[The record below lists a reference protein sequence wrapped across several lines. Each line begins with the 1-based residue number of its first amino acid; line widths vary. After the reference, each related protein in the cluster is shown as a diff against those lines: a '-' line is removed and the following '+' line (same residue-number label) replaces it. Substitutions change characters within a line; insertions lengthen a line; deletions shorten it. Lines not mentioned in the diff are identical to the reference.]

1 MLLTVI
7 RNFLRTGLIFT
18 MAGVLSSNKCR
29 RFPSVQ
35 GSDSK
40 YNDVIICGSINTAKH
55 HLLFFSGDVQDYPE
69 KMKAHRDNVQYL
81 EWNLESTAELLQNK
95 FNDAVIFVVKPSKMF
110 LQTFS
115 IYSNFV
121 ESNQE
126 GTPTFSSEFGGFTHL
141 IKLYSNAC
149 RLAFE
154 DENKSTTN
162 EGSCHR
168 NEVESGCETDEN
180 SACLMSRRV
189 PISIMGFSKGCVV
202 LNQLVYELEQIDKN
216 EELKNFS
223 SNIHAMYWLD
233 GGHIGGSRA
242 WITDDDVLV
251 RLKNLGCKIVIHVTP
266 YQIRDPMR
274 AWIGKEESKFVAKL
288 KKLGAKIEQHVHFD
302 NEDRSITNHF
312 KVLTVVKPV

>member
-1 MLLTVI
+1 MQLTVV
-7 RNFLRTGLIFT
+7 RNFLGTGLIFT
-18 MAGVLSSNKCR
+18 MAGAISSHRCR
-29 RFPSVQ
+29 RFPNVQ
-35 GSDSK
+35 GSDTK
-40 YNDVIICGSINTAKH
+40 QNDVIVCGSINTAKH
-55 HLLFFSGDVQDYPE
+55 HLLFFGGDAQDYPE
-69 KMKAHRDNVQYL
+69 KMKAHRDNVHYL
-81 EWNLESTAELLQNK
+81 EWNLESTAELLQKN
-95 FNDAVIFVVKPSKMF
+95 FDDTVIFVMKPSKMF

-126 GTPTFSSEFGGFTHL
+126 GTPTFSSEFGGFRHL

-149 RLAFE
+149 KLAHE
-154 DENKSTTN
+154 DENKSTSN
-162 EGSCHR
+162 EGSCQK
-168 NEVESGCETDEN
+168 NKAEPGCETE
-180 SACLMSRRV
+180 MSERLIPARV

-202 LNQLVYELEQIDKN
+202 LNQLVYELEQIETN

-233 GGHIGGSRA
+233 GGHIGGSKA

-251 RLKNLGCKIVIHVTP
+251 HLKNLGCKIVVHVTP